1 MKKLSLLL
9 AAVLTMTTLAACG
22 NSADTKADTT
32 ADTAAQTQAAAD
44 TAASETEA
52 ADEGAAADGIGYDKL
67 IIGVDDTFAP
77 MGFLDENNELTGF
90 DIELAKLVADKI
102 GVEVEF
108 QTIDW
113 AMKEQ
118 ELNQGNIDL
127 IWNGYTITD
136 QRKEEVL
143 FTNPDLDNKQVVVV
157 MADSDIQTLEDLAG
171 KVVAA
176 QEDSSAID
184 AINTMPEIK
193 DSFAELAEFSTNDM
207 AIMDMEAGR
216 SDAVVADSVLLNY
229 VISHKDDPSQ
239 YRILDEDFGSEEFG
253 IGCRKEDTA
262 LCDAINKAIE
272 ELKADGQ
279 AAEVSTKWFG
289 EDIVK

>member
-1 MKKLSLLL
+1 MKKLSLFL
-9 AAVLTMTTLAACG
+9 AGILTVAALTACG
-22 NSADTKADTT
+22 GNTDNTGNTGATGNTGDTAQQTS
-32 ADTAAQTQAAAD
+32 ADTAAES
-44 TAASETEA
+44 ASSDLGYTE
-52 ADEGAAADGIGYDKL
+52 L

-90 DIELAKLVADKI
+90 DIELAKAVGEKLGIEMK
-102 GVEVEF
+102 F
-108 QTIDW
+108 QTIEW
-113 AMKEQ
+113 SMKEQ

-127 IWNGYTITD
+127 IWNGYTITPAR
-136 QRKEEVL
+136 QEEVL
-143 FTNPDLDNKQVVVV
+143 FTNAYLDNKQVVVV

-176 QEDSSAID
+176 QENSSAID
-184 AINTMPEIK
+184 AMNSKPEIM
-193 DSFAELAEFSTNDM
+193 DSFADLAEFSTNDM

-216 SDAVVADSVLLNY
+216 ADAVVADSVLLEY

-262 LCDAINKAIE
+262 LCEAINNAIE
-272 ELKADGQ
+272 ELKADGT
-279 AAEVSTKWFG
+279 AAEISTTWFG
-289 EDIVK
+289 ENIVK

>member
-1 MKKLSLLL
+1 MKKLSLFL
-9 AAVLTMTTLAACG
+9 AGILTVAALTACG
-22 NSADTKADTT
+22 GNTDNTGNTGATGNTGDTAQQTS
-32 ADTAAQTQAAAD
+32 ADTAAES
-44 TAASETEA
+44 ASSDLGYTE
-52 ADEGAAADGIGYDKL
+52 L

-90 DIELAKLVADKI
+90 DIELAKAVGEKLGIEMK
-102 GVEVEF
+102 F
-108 QTIDW
+108 QTIEW
-113 AMKEQ
+113 SMKEQ

-127 IWNGYTITD
+127 IWNGYTITPAR
-136 QRKEEVL
+136 QEEVL
-143 FTNPDLDNKQVVVV
+143 FTNAYLDNKQVVVV

-176 QEDSSAID
+176 QENSSAID
-184 AINTMPEIK
+184 AMNSKPEIM
-193 DSFAELAEFSTNDM
+193 DSFANLAEFSTNDM

-216 SDAVVADSVLLNY
+216 ADAVVADSVLLEY

-262 LCDAINKAIE
+262 LCEAINNAIE
-272 ELKADGQ
+272 ELKADGT
-279 AAEVSTKWFG
+279 AAEISTTWFG
-289 EDIVK
+289 ENIVK

>member
-1 MKKLSLLL
+1 MKKLSLFLAALL
-9 AAVLTMTTLAACG
+9 AMGSLAACG
-22 NSADTKADTT
+22 N
-32 ADTAAQTQAAAD
+32 ADTAADTTDTTAQESTAAAD
-44 TAASETEA
+44 TAATDTDASADLGYTE
-52 ADEGAAADGIGYDKL
+52 L

-90 DIELAKLVADKI
+90 DIELAKAVAEKL
-102 GVEVEF
+102 GVEVKF
-108 QTIDW
+108 QTIEW
-113 AMKEQ
+113 SMKEQ

-136 QRKEEVL
+136 ARKEEVL
-143 FTNPDLDNKQVVVV
+143 FTNAYLDNKQVVVV
-157 MADSDIQTLEDLAG
+157 MADSDIQTLADLEG

-176 QEDSSAID
+176 QENSSAID
-184 AINTMPEIK
+184 AMNTKPEIME
-193 DSFAELAEFSTNDM
+193 SFAELAEFSTNDM

-216 SDAVVADSVLLNY
+216 ADAVVADSVLLEY

-239 YRILDEDFGSEEFG
+239 YRILEEDFGSEEFG

-262 LCDAINKAIE
+262 LCEAINNAIE
-272 ELKADGQ
+272 ELKAEGV
-279 AAEVSTKWFG
+279 AAEISTAWFG

>member
-32 ADTAAQTQAAAD
+32 ADTAAQTQAAED
-44 TAASETEA
+44 TAAPDTEA
-52 ADEGAAADGIGYDKL
+52 ADAAADGIGYDKL

-90 DIELAKLVADKI
+90 DIELARLVADKL

-143 FTNPDLDNKQVVVV
+143 FTNPYLDNKQVVVV

-193 DSFAELAEFSTNDM
+193 ESFAELAEFSTNDM

-272 ELKADGQ
+272 ELKANGQ

>member
-1 MKKLSLLL
+1 MKKLSLFLAALL
-9 AAVLTMTTLAACG
+9 AMGSLAACG
-22 NSADTKADTT
+22 N
-32 ADTAAQTQAAAD
+32 ADTAADTTDTTAQESTAAAD
-44 TAASETEA
+44 TAATDTDASADLGYTE
-52 ADEGAAADGIGYDKL
+52 L

-90 DIELAKLVADKI
+90 DIELAKAVAEKL
-102 GVEVEF
+102 GVEVKF
-108 QTIDW
+108 QTIEW
-113 AMKEQ
+113 SMKEQ

-136 QRKEEVL
+136 ARKEEVL
-143 FTNPDLDNKQVVVV
+143 FTNAYLDNKQVVVV
-157 MADSDIQTLEDLAG
+157 MADSDIQTLADLEG

-176 QEDSSAID
+176 QENSSAID
-184 AINTMPEIK
+184 AMNTKPEIME
-193 DSFAELAEFSTNDM
+193 SFAELAEFSTNDM

-216 SDAVVADSVLLNY
+216 ADAVVADSVLLEY

-262 LCDAINKAIE
+262 LCEAINNAIE
-272 ELKADGQ
+272 ELKAEGV
-279 AAEVSTKWFG
+279 AAEISTTWFG

>member
-1 MKKLSLLL
+1 MKKLSLFLAALL
-9 AAVLTMTTLAACG
+9 AMGSLAACG
-22 NSADTKADTT
+22 NANTAANDNDTT
-32 ADTAAQTQAAAD
+32 AQESTAATDTDASAD
-44 TAASETEA
+44 LGYTE
-52 ADEGAAADGIGYDKL
+52 L

-90 DIELAKLVADKI
+90 DIELAKAVAEKL
-102 GVEVEF
+102 GVEVKF
-108 QTIDW
+108 QTIEW
-113 AMKEQ
+113 SMKEQ

-136 QRKEEVL
+136 ARKEEVL
-143 FTNPDLDNKQVVVV
+143 FTNAYLDNKQVVVV
-157 MADSDIQTLEDLAG
+157 MADSDIQTLADLEG

-176 QEDSSAID
+176 QENSSAID
-184 AINTMPEIK
+184 AMNTKPEIME
-193 DSFAELAEFSTNDM
+193 SFAELAEFSTNDM

-216 SDAVVADSVLLNY
+216 ADAVVADSVLLEY

-239 YRILDEDFGSEEFG
+239 YRILEEDFGSEEFG

-262 LCDAINKAIE
+262 LCEAINNAIE
-272 ELKADGQ
+272 ELKAEGV
-279 AAEVSTKWFG
+279 AAEISTAWFG